1 MKASKQHKHV
11 TLRLTKDEAR
21 CLIVLAGQHSDDNYR
36 THGIIVP
43 DTIPYMAY
51 NSALDQYIERFR
63 SFPVYDSLEDERY
76 RFLLG
81 PAGEDDEIIG

>member
-21 CLIVLAGQHSDDNYR
+21 CLILLAGQHNLGDYR
-36 THGIIVP
+36 TP
-43 DTIPYMAY
+43 PYTAY

-63 SFPVYDSLEDERY
+63 SFPVHDSLEDE
-76 RFLLG
+76 
-81 PAGEDDEIIG
+81 DDEITS

>member
-21 CLIVLAGQHSDDNYR
+21 CLILLAGQHNLGDYR

-43 DTIPYMAY
+43 DTTPYTAY

-63 SFPVYDSLEDERY
+63 SFPVDDSLEDE
-76 RFLLG
+76 
-81 PAGEDDEIIG
+81 DDEFTS